1 MIFSFPRFSAGFGG
15 GGSSSV
21 EDDIDYDYESTVA
34 DEGPDIAK
42 ERYRNVKSGVS
53 KRRKAG
59 QIFYSDY

>member
-1 MIFSFPRFSAGFGG
+1 M
-15 GGSSSV
+15 